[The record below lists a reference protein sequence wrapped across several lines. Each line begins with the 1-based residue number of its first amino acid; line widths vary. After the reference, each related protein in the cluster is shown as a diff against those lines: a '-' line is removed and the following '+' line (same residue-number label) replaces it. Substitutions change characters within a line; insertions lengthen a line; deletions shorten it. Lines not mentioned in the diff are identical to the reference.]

1 MKKLS
6 VLLLAVVL
14 SVMFV
19 ACGDSKD
26 SKDLNESQ
34 TLDSNDSQGES
45 SDLSQDSIQSNTQ
58 SSESNADLDSN
69 KSTDESNNESA
80 QNSRTFTEALSDED
94 AQTGLDEI
102 KEYMSFIVSPQ
113 GFNALDA
120 LTYDSAKVQVD
131 ENNGLEFIDL
141 CKHRVV
147 AGVKY
152 QSVFEG
158 ETYDSNCIVSDTHSE
173 GELDGLRKYF
183 IKAKSIDEAFGLY
196 YKTKDKAPKGNV
208 YTYCCD
214 EGLKEDGVG
223 SWFIWNNGRLWI
235 KGSGY
240 DGGDATIFTQKG
252 DFVEVIYR
260 WTIAG

>member
-6 VLLLAVVL
+6 LVIFVAFI
-14 SVMFV
+14 SVAFV

-26 SKDLNESQ
+26 SQVESNANSHESQ
-34 TLDSNDSQGES
+34 TLNANDSQVES
-45 SDLSQDSIQSNTQ
+45 SDLSQDSQ
-58 SSESNADLDSN
+58 ES
-69 KSTDESNNESA
+69 TGESNNEST
-80 QNSRTFTEALSDED
+80 QDSQDLRKFTEALSDDD
-94 AQTGLDEI
+94 AKRVLDET
-102 KEYMSFIVSPQ
+102 KQYMSFIVSPQ
-113 GFNALDA
+113 GFSALDA
-120 LTYDSAKVQVD
+120 LVYDSTKVQVD

-141 CKHRVV
+141 CKHRIVD
-147 AGVKY
+147 GVRY
-152 QSVFEG
+152 QEGIFEG
-158 ETYDSNCIVSDTHSE
+158 ETYDSNNCIVSDTHSE

-214 EGLKEDGVG
+214 EGLKYDGVG
-223 SWFIWNNGRLWI
+223 NWYIWENGRLWVS
-235 KGSGY
+235 GSGY
-240 DGGDATIFTQKG
+240 DSGDATIFTQKG

>member
-6 VLLLAVVL
+6 LVIFVAVV
-14 SVMFV
+14 SIAFV

-26 SKDLNESQ
+26 SQVESNANSHESQ
-34 TLDSNDSQGES
+34 SIDSNDSQVES
-45 SDLSQDSIQSNTQ
+45 SDLSQDSNQSTGE
-58 SSESNADLDSN
+58 SS
-69 KSTDESNNESA
+69 NEST
-80 QNSRTFTEALSDED
+80 QDFRKFTEALSDDD
-94 AQTGLDEI
+94 AKRVLDET
-102 KEYMSFIVSPQ
+102 KQYMSFIVSPK
-113 GFNALDA
+113 GFSALDA
-120 LTYDSAKVQVD
+120 LAYDSAKVQVD

-141 CKHRVV
+141 CKHRIVD
-147 AGVKY
+147 GVRY
-152 QSVFEG
+152 QEGIFEG
-158 ETYDSNCIVSDTHSE
+158 ETYGSNNCIVSDIHSE

-214 EGLKEDGVG
+214 EGLKYDGVG
-223 SWFIWNNGRLWI
+223 NWYIWENGRLWVS
-235 KGSGY
+235 GSGY
-240 DGGDATIFTQKG
+240 DSGDATIFTQKG

>member
-6 VLLLAVVL
+6 ALLLVVVL

-19 ACGDSKD
+19 ACGD

-94 AQTGLDEI
+94 AKTGLDEI

-147 AGVKY
+147 DGAKY
-152 QSVFEG
+152 QGV
-158 ETYDSNCIVSDTHSE
+158 TYDSNCIVSDTHSE

-223 SWFIWNNGRLWI
+223 SWFIWENGRLWI

-240 DGGDATIFTQKG
+240 DSGSATIFAQKG